1 MLKKIMIPA
10 LLGSVVVGLLPENA
24 AFADQVTT
32 VTDSTYSTQSTTPD
46 ITQVITPSIIA
57 LKRISDVP
65 DFDWGRGCTISS
77 AAMIIKYWESH
88 GYPLLID
95 RGVSD
100 DELQDILADKYFHP
114 DKDGGV
120 PFVRAVN
127 AFARYLDDV
136 GYIYSFGGYGFA
148 TNSAQEKAW
157 NLITE
162 EINAGRPLWLTMKR
176 YQDDRRSIEG
186 GHALVIVGYKQN
198 ASGQERKLILHTTWK
213 EGNVNYEWRPSD
225 FDAVYR
231 LKMGSK

>member
-32 VTDSTYSTQSTTPD
+32 VTDSTYSTQSITSD
-46 ITQVITPSIIA
+46 ITQVITPSIIGM
-57 LKRISDVP
+57 KRISDVP

-100 DELQDILADKYFHP
+100 DELQDIIADKYLHP
-114 DKDGGV
+114 DPDGSVSTGRAAIGFENYLKD
-120 PFVRAVN
+120 R
-127 AFARYLDDV
+127 
-136 GYIYSFGGYGFA
+136 GYIYSF
-148 TNSAQEKAW
+148 KADSFYSSSSYERIW
-157 NLITE
+157 KMITE
-162 EINAGRPLWLTMKR
+162 EINAGRPLWLFMNR
-176 YQDDRRSIEG
+176 YQDGRRSVEG
-186 GHALVIVGYKQN
+186 GHAVVIVGYKQN

-213 EGNVNYEWRPSD
+213 DGNVDYEWRPSD
-225 FDAVYR
+225 FSLVYKIK
-231 LKMGSK
+231 LGSK